1 MEAFEHIEFDVDS
14 KRLLVGLHVNKG
26 SWFATLAIHKG
37 EKNWE
42 DVEIPLPSKNEVCG
56 TCQGYGSH
64 DHRGIIDGALT
75 EDQVRD
81 PDFMED
87 YQNGNYSVPCEEC
100 RGANV
105 VLVVDE
111 YVLDHDDPPLMKA
124 IRDAQ
129 ESVANYNRASARE
142 REMGY

>member
-1 MEAFEHIEFDVDS
+1 MEAFEDIEFDVDS
-14 KRLLVGLHVNKG
+14 KRMLVGLHVHKG
-26 SWFATLAIHKG
+26 SWFATLEIYKG
-37 EKNWE
+37 EKWE
-42 DVEIPLPSKNEVCG
+42 DVEMALPSKNEVCG
-56 TCQGYGSH
+56 NCQGYGTH

-87 YQNGNYSVPCEEC
+87 YANGNYSVPCEEC
-100 RGANV
+100 GGANV

-129 ESVANYNRASARE
+129 ESVANYNWASAQE
-142 REMGY
+142 RKMGY

>member
-1 MEAFEHIEFDVDS
+1 MEEFEDIEFDVDS
-14 KRLLVGLHVNKG
+14 KRMLVGLHVHRG
-26 SWFATLAIHKG
+26 SWVATLAIYKG
-37 EKNWE
+37 ENWE
-42 DVEIPLPSKNEVCG
+42 DVELALPSKNEVCG
-56 TCQGYGSH
+56 NCQGYGYH

-81 PDFMED
+81 SDFMED

-129 ESVANYNRASARE
+129 ESVANYHWASAQE
-142 REMGY
+142 RKMGY